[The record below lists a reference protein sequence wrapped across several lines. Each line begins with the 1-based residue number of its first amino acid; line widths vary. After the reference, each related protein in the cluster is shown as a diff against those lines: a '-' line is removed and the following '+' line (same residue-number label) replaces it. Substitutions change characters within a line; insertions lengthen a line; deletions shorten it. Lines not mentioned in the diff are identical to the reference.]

1 MALRVARHVVHRE
14 DGVAGILREQPVFH
28 HALGAAQAFFGG
40 LEDQVERAVEFAV
53 PGQVVRR
60 RQQHGRVAI
69 VAAGM
74 HDAFVAAGVVQ
85 TRGFLDRQGVHVG
98 AQPQALAAVA
108 AAQLPDH
115 ASTAQTAFYFI
126 APLRQALRH
135 QVAGAEF
142 LEAQF
147 GMAVDV
153 PPDRDEFVGLGGQGL
168 QDRMHVG
175 VFLVGG
181 GGSHGFATP
190 PTRVAI
196 SRKRLVSA
204 RYIAS
209 AASAPIGSETRM
221 FWNSSPPGPGGE
233 VEALQQLALVDR
245 GHGGQGRQLA
255 ALRIERGHQL
265 DAALLGHGHLLLR

>member
-1 MALRVARHVVHRE
+1 MDKLGDARLQRVAHAAVKRADAELERCGLGNDIVGAAGIERADSNHRHVQRIDIAGDDALQPHHDGGTRHDGVGGAVRHGAVSAHAFQHDGHVVRGRH

-115 ASTAQTAFYFI
+115 ASI
-126 APLRQALRH
+126 AP
-135 QVAGAEF
+135 
-142 LEAQF
+142 
-147 GMAVDV
+147 
-153 PPDRDEFVGLGGQGL
+153 
-168 QDRMHVG
+168 
-175 VFLVGG
+175 
-181 GGSHGFATP
+181 
-190 PTRVAI
+190 
-196 SRKRLVSA
+196 
-204 RYIAS
+204 
-209 AASAPIGSETRM
+209 
-221 FWNSSPPGPGGE
+221 PG
-233 VEALQQLALVDR
+233 R
-245 GHGGQGRQLA
+245 W
-255 ALRIERGHQL
+255 
-265 DAALLGHGHLLLR
+265 